1 MRVHSIVIDVNLL
14 FKIFHPHHHL
24 SIPFI
29 EPFWG
34 VTFLHSKDIK
44 REKYVADQTDLNQ
57 ISTHNVPCLKWSCLL
72 FLNLETRRKK
82 MRSKLGIFCCL
93 TCHCALL
100 LSWFNSFRNLMPNH
114 KKYEIVVPR
123 SNFRATQTVDLVNTL
138 NFLSPTVKIDC
149 PPCLFWFLPFPGNWL
164 SSQSSAAYWIN
175 VEFCFDF
182 SLHTRFTLSFS

>member
-57 ISTHNVPCLKWSCLL
+57 ISTHNVPMPEMELSVV
-72 FLNLETRRKK
+72 LESWDKK
-82 MRSKLGIFCCL
+82 EKNEIK
-93 TCHCALL
+93 AWNLL
-100 LSWFNSFRNLMPNH
+100 LLDLSLCFATVMVQFLQKPDAEPQEVWNR
-114 KKYEIVVPR
+114 R
-123 SNFRATQTVDLVNTL
+123 STFQFPCYSNCRSRQHTQFSISNRQ
-138 NFLSPTVKIDC
+138 
-149 PPCLFWFLPFPGNWL
+149 NWL
-164 SSQSSAAYWIN
+164 PAVFVLIFA
-175 VEFCFDF
+175 F
-182 SLHTRFTLSFS
+182 SGKLAE